1 MKTLSPVLVATLLVL
16 PVAVL
21 GEAGAA
27 SEPAAEEQ
35 PADAPDGPASPA
47 AESAEDG
54 EVSPAGPED
63 DPEAEEPRETPVG
76 EDGYALD
83 EDDLVEVRG
92 LVYDFFVEDDG
103 KEKLLGIEAPDRD
116 YLVRG
121 GLESPLAAK
130 RGETVTVRG
139 WLSTDES
146 GDTWLWV
153 EEFDSQ
159 E

>member
-1 MKTLSPVLVATLLVL
+1 MKTLAPVLVATLLVM
-16 PVAVL
+16 PVAAL
-21 GEAGAA
+21 GEAEAG

-35 PADAPDGPASPA
+35 PADAPASPEP
-47 AESAEDG
+47 ES
-54 EVSPAGPED
+54 ED
-63 DPEAEEPRETPVG
+63 DPEVVDESAGRSEAAKPRETPVG

-92 LVYDFFVEDDG
+92 LVYDFFVEDDSD
-103 KEKLLGIEAPDRD
+103 EKLLGIEAPEGD

-121 GLESPLAAK
+121 GLDSPLAAR

-153 EEFDSQ
+153 EEFERQ